1 MRLIHG
7 ACFALFL
14 AVLTACEKDSPPLD
28 PVFLEIIVEAD
39 PGERLSAVSV
49 RVDGEAL
56 GQTGYD
62 GALRTRIFSAPGRV
76 HEVAHECP
84 VGYLDSQKSKSIR
97 MRRYA
102 SDQPMPIQLKL
113 ECRPLTRIAA
123 FIVRAKNG
131 PGLPVSVN
139 GERVTTTN
147 SFGVA
152 HFSRSG
158 PAGTEY
164 VVELDASDHPT
175 LLPRSAATLVTA
187 PDSNE
192 LFIITPSF
200 QSVDRVKKQGSYP
213 RKIIKIE

>member
-1 MRLIHG
+1 MRLSHG
-7 ACFALFL
+7 ACV
-14 AVLTACEKDSPPLD
+14 VLLLPVLIACENDSPPLG

-49 RVDGEAL
+49 RVDGESL
-56 GQTGYD
+56 GQTGYN
-62 GALRTRIFSAPGRV
+62 GTLRTPIFSAPGRV
-76 HEVAHECP
+76 HHVAHECP
-84 VGYLDSQKSKSIR
+84 VGYLASPKSKSIR
-97 MRRYA
+97 MRQYA
-102 SDQPMPIQLKL
+102 SDRRTPIQLKL

-123 FIVRAKNG
+123 FVVRAKNG

-147 SFGVA
+147 SSGVA

-164 VVELDASDHPT
+164 IVELDASEHPT

-187 PDSNE
+187 PDSDE

-200 QSVDRVKKQGSYP
+200 QSVDRVKRKGSYP